1 MPQLS
6 TTMLRLMGLRRAAPR
21 PGASPGRRA
30 SDHEPVR
37 GWIPAAWVGLVVVV
51 LDWSTKAAISFSM
64 SEGQFREVI
73 PDTLAFWYVRNHAMI
88 LGLYDNL
95 SLGARKGIAIA
106 AAILGAV
113 TILQILGRGHRLPR
127 FHRLWAS
134 VFVGLVFG
142 GMLGNLGERAI
153 HWGVTDFIS
162 FRYGPYWLPPGNIAD
177 VALFA
182 SIPMAIPVIVF
193 ELMGRA
199 RRRQRAAAPADRRA
213 LAGG

>member
-1 MPQLS
+1 
-6 TTMLRLMGLRRAAPR
+6 MLRLMGLRRPAPR

-30 SDHEPVR
+30 SDHEAVR
-37 GWIPAAWVGLVVVV
+37 GWVPAAWVGVVVVV
-51 LDWSTKAAISFSM
+51 LDWGTKAAISFSM
-64 SEGQFREVI
+64 SEGEIREVI
-73 PDTLAFWYVRNHAMI
+73 PETLAFWYVRNHAMI
-88 LGLYDNL
+88 LGLYGNL
-95 SLGARKGIAIA
+95 SLGTRKGIAILA
-106 AAILGAV
+106 SIIGVA

-127 FHRLWAS
+127 PHRLWAS

-199 RRRQRAAAPADRRA
+199 RRRKRAAPVERRS
-213 LAGG
+213 LARG